1 MVFENYLI
9 IVGKLY
15 GQLLL
20 TFFVSFAFFL
30 LDFFDAVVADLEF
43 PLLEG
48 STGVAV
54 VGNGGMSSL
63 MLSRR

>member
-30 LDFFDAVVADLEF
+30 LDLFDAVVADLEF
-43 PLLEG
+43 PLPEG
-48 STGVAV
+48 STGAA